1 VLHAFLAVNVVAF
14 SLGIVVLILGALAH
28 RRSARPVFRTFNLLT
43 TAAILYVFLDM
54 VRLYSRAAQGLLGIA
69 EPWVSAVFSGA
80 ANGLS
85 AFAIPALA
93 QLVVDL
99 RPRRARAVVNGAA
112 VAVLVALGILDDLL
126 PGAGPT
132 LANTAGL
139 AALQVYGVV
148 IVLARFR
155 RIEDETVRG
164 LARTFV
170 VIVMCGLVL
179 ITAERVVGLVAALPA
194 FLAGYNLLETLY
206 FLALAV
212 AVVVYALRY
221 LFQAV
226 PPAVS
231 ALPDTFIEKYGIS
244 PREREIVSMMLRGY
258 GNRKISETLFISAM
272 TVKNHIYHI
281 YRKTGARNKVQ
292 LLNMVNSRK

>member
-14 SLGIVVLILGALAH
+14 SLGIVVLILGTLAH
-28 RRSARPVFRTFNLLT
+28 RRSGHAAFRAFNLLT
-43 TAAILYVFLDM
+43 TAAILYLVLDM
-54 VRLYSRAAQGLLGIA
+54 VRLYSRAAQGVLGGA
-69 EPWVSAVFSGA
+69 EPWVAAVFSGV

-85 AFAIPALA
+85 AFAIPKLA
-93 QLVVDL
+93 QVVVNH
-99 RPRRARAVVNGAA
+99 RPGRARLVLNGAVV
-112 VAVLVALGILDDLL
+112 VVLVGLGVLDDLL

-132 LANTAGL
+132 LANSVGL
-139 AALQVYGVV
+139 AILQVTGVV
-148 IVLARFR
+148 VVLAGFR
-155 RIEDETVRG
+155 RIEDESVRG
-164 LARTFV
+164 LARTFII
-170 VIVMCGLVL
+170 IVLCGLVL
-179 ITAERVVGLVAALPA
+179 ITAERVADALGKLPA
-194 FLAGYNLLETLY
+194 VLADYNLMEVSY

-212 AVVVYALRY
+212 VVVVYALRY

-226 PPAVS
+226 PPAVT

-292 LLNMVNSRK
+292 LLNLVNSRK